1 MAEISFRLIAR
12 TDFPLVSSWLA
23 TPHVARWWAADASL
37 AAIEAEYGGC
47 IDGTEPCEMFIAHD
61 GSAPVGLIQRFR
73 FDAYPQYIDEL
84 AHIIAVPDHVFSV
97 DYFIGP
103 IGALHQGLGGAM
115 IHAFARKLWSDEEV
129 ATCIIMP
136 THASNRASWRSLE
149 RAGFHRVAS
158 GELAPDNP
166 IDDRVHFIYRLDRPS
181 GSPKQHG

>member
-47 IDGTEPCEMFIAHD
+47 IDGTEPCEMFIAQIE
-61 GSAPVGLIQRFR
+61 SAPIGLIQRYR
-73 FDAYPQYIDEL
+73 FDAYPRYIDEL
-84 AHIIAVPDHVFSV
+84 AHIMTVPADAFSI

-103 IGALHQGLGGAM
+103 IEALHQGLGSAT
-115 IHAFARKLWSDEEV
+115 INAFASKLWHDNEV
-129 ATCIIMP
+129 ATCIIVP

-149 RAGFHRVAS
+149 RAGFRRVAS

-166 IDDRVHFIYRLDRPS
+166 TDDRAHFIYRLDRPS